1 MSILLE
7 ALKQKNKR
15 EQSRV
20 EPTAQVNPV
29 ESGLRSEPNIE
40 LSLANNTPRQA
51 STSDAEP
58 MDDLLTQLDI
68 KAPKGLNW
76 QLSAMPRHDQT
87 ASPDKSNLPEPV
99 NETAPTLPPLTLDL
113 ILPKSGAE
121 SIQSTQSEAA
131 KIEQPVNSIP
141 LEPEPQPI
149 PVADMAEAL
158 SISRVEKP
166 AEPTPTE
173 TVESKVNAPI
183 ETVNQSSA
191 VVDDADDASNTPSRN
206 AQTNT
211 NSAGLKPTPE
221 LVAPI
226 TAVKLPEI
234 DKTPFSA
241 QRFLSFA
248 QRLKPA
254 VSNASETLQ
263 SAALTPSSHQ
273 PSAYQYRKSFV
284 IVGGVLV
291 SLGVLSYTTLM
302 IWESQQQAHLQ
313 NMARYKSQSLTD
325 FPEKPQLTPP
335 VAPVVAENTPAL
347 SDVPNPQP
355 VETAEPSQT
364 AKTTQA
370 QPVVEAKQPLLRVS
384 PSSQSD
390 AGITSMPVLDTTRR
404 TPKTATSWSDET
416 LKLQQTQ
423 PTAEWLMLAY
433 QAWQQGNSALAE
445 SYYRQVLEKQPT
457 QKDALMGMLA
467 IAQLDAR
474 QLPSAR
480 DYADQLMRLYPT
492 DAQVRLATE
501 GIASTVNNERLSE
514 SELKQRQR
522 YDGQSAE
529 ASFRLGLL
537 YAEQQ
542 RWSEAQSAFFEA
554 VKTAPSNSAY
564 RLNLAVS
571 YDQLGKYRL
580 AADHYQ
586 TLLEQRPNKLTEQ
599 ELAMVRQ
606 RVDYLMP
613 FVSPEP

>member
-15 EQSRV
+15 EQSRI
-20 EPTAQVNPV
+20 EPTTQVNPV
-29 ESGLRSEPNIE
+29 EPSLRSEPSVE
-40 LSLANNTPRQA
+40 LTLANNTPRQA
-51 STSDAEP
+51 STVGAEP

-68 KAPKGLNW
+68 KAPQGLNW
-76 QLSAMPRHDQT
+76 QLSATPKHDQT
-87 ASPDKSNLPEPV
+87 ASPDKPNLPEPV

-121 SIQSTQSEAA
+121 SIQSIQSEAA
-131 KIEQPVNSIP
+131 KIEHPVNSIP

-149 PVADMAEAL
+149 PLAEITEGL

-254 VSNASETLQ
+254 ASNASETLQ

-273 PSAYQYRKSFV
+273 PSAFQYRKSFV

-291 SLGVLSYTTLM
+291 SLGVLGYTTLM

-325 FPEKPQLTPP
+325 FPEKPQLNPS
-335 VAPVVAENTPAL
+335 VMPVVAENTPTLSEAL
-347 SDVPNPQP
+347 NPQP
-355 VETAEPSQT
+355 VVTAEPSQT
-364 AKTTQA
+364 DKTTQA
-370 QPVVEAKQPLLRVS
+370 QPVVEMKQPLLRVS

>member
-15 EQSRV
+15 EQSRI
-20 EPTAQVNPV
+20 EPTTQVNPV
-29 ESGLRSEPNIE
+29 EPSLRSEPSVE
-40 LSLANNTPRQA
+40 LTLANNTPRQA
-51 STSDAEP
+51 STVGAEP

-68 KAPKGLNW
+68 KAPQGLNW
-76 QLSAMPRHDQT
+76 QLSATPKHDQT
-87 ASPDKSNLPEPV
+87 ASPDKPNLPEPV

-121 SIQSTQSEAA
+121 SIQSIQSEAA
-131 KIEQPVNSIP
+131 KIEHPVNSIP

-149 PVADMAEAL
+149 PLAEITEGL
-158 SISRVEKP
+158 SISRVERP

-173 TVESKVNAPI
+173 PVELKVNAPV
-183 ETVNQSSA
+183 ETVSQSSA
-191 VVDDADDASNTPSRN
+191 VVDDADDASNTPSSN
-206 AQTNT
+206 AQTDM
-211 NSAGLKPTPE
+211 NSPE
-221 LVAPI
+221 LKQTTASIAPI
-226 TAVKLPEI
+226 TAIKLPEI

-254 VSNASETLQ
+254 ASNASETLQ
-263 SAALTPSSHQ
+263 SAALSPSSYQ
-273 PSAYQYRKSFV
+273 LSAYQYRKSFV

-291 SLGVLSYTTLM
+291 SLGVLGYTTLT
-302 IWESQQQAHLQ
+302 IWESQQQAYLQ

-325 FPEKPQLTPP
+325 FPEKPLLTPP
-335 VAPVVAENTPAL
+335 VAPVIAENTATL
-347 SDVPNPQP
+347 SDVPKPQP
-355 VETAEPSQT
+355 VESSQT

-370 QPVVEAKQPLLRVS
+370 QPVVEAKQTLLRVS

-390 AGITSMPVLDTTRR
+390 AAIASMSVLDTTRR
-404 TPKTATSWSDET
+404 TPKTAAYRSDET

-467 IAQLDAR
+467 IAQLDAK
-474 QLPSAR
+474 QLPLAR
-480 DYADQLMRLYPT
+480 DYAGQLLRLYPT

-501 GIASTVNNERLSE
+501 GFASTVNNERLSE

-529 ASFRLGLL
+529 ASFRLGVL

-542 RWSEAQSAFFEA
+542 HWSEAQSAFFEA
-554 VKTAPSNSAY
+554 VKVAPGNSAY

-580 AADHYQ
+580 AAEHYQ
-586 TLLEQRPNKLTEQ
+586 TLLQQTPSKLTEQ
-599 ELAMVRQ
+599 DLAMVRQ

-613 FVSPEP
+613 FVSQEP